1 MGAVNAKVGVVNR
14 SGRMSWAGAGFG
26 PMRHPRNALGS
37 NPVWFEQSGLTLFL
51 MLAAS
56 PALALSD
63 ATEIPPPPYLMQPV
77 MVLVI
82 FLGIFVCAAWS
93 LSALMGI
100 SPRPPRM
107 KWRRRAR
114 L

>member
-1 MGAVNAKVGVVNR
+1 MWLER
-14 SGRMSWAGAGFG
+14 
-26 PMRHPRNALGS
+26 P
-37 NPVWFEQSGLTLFL
+37 GLTLFL
-51 MLAAS
+51 SMTAS

-63 ATEIPPPPYLMQPV
+63 ATEIPPPPYLLQPV

-100 SPRPPRM
+100 SPRLPRM
-107 KWRRRAR
+107 RWQRRAR

>member
-1 MGAVNAKVGVVNR
+1 MWLER
-14 SGRMSWAGAGFG
+14 
-26 PMRHPRNALGS
+26 PALI
-37 NPVWFEQSGLTLFL
+37 LFL
-51 MLAAS
+51 SLAAS

-93 LSALMGI
+93 FSTLMGI

>member
-1 MGAVNAKVGVVNR
+1 MWLKR
-14 SGRMSWAGAGFG
+14 
-26 PMRHPRNALGS
+26 P
-37 NPVWFEQSGLTLFL
+37 GLTLFL
-51 MLAAS
+51 ALAAS

-63 ATEIPPPPYLMQPV
+63 ATEIPPPPYLLQPV

-100 SPRPPRM
+100 SPRAPRM
-107 KWRRRAR
+107 GWRRRAR
-114 L
+114 F

>member
-1 MGAVNAKVGVVNR
+1 M
-14 SGRMSWAGAGFG
+14 WLE
-26 PMRHPRNALGS
+26 RHC
-37 NPVWFEQSGLTLFL
+37 LTLFL
-51 MLAAS
+51 SLAAS

-82 FLGIFVCAAWS
+82 FLAIFVCAAWS

-100 SPRPPRM
+100 SPRPLRM

-114 L
+114 R

>member
-1 MGAVNAKVGVVNR
+1 
-14 SGRMSWAGAGFG
+14 MSLKQ
-26 PMRHPRNALGS
+26 P
-37 NPVWFEQSGLTLFL
+37 GLTLL
-51 MLAAS
+51 LTLAGS
-56 PALALSD
+56 PAWALSD
-63 ATEIPPPPYLMQPV
+63 AAEIPPPPYLLQPV
-77 MVLVI
+77 MVLGI

-107 KWRRRAR
+107 KWGRRSR

>member
-1 MGAVNAKVGVVNR
+1 
-14 SGRMSWAGAGFG
+14 
-26 PMRHPRNALGS
+26 
-37 NPVWFEQSGLTLFL
+37 VWFEQSGLTLFL